1 MRYFS
6 MLRAALILAALFPLH
21 TCIAGMPDV
30 TDAERT
36 PVVVPSRT
44 AGDQPVG
51 SSAPDAD
58 SRNPADLS
66 AITPKVVSL
75 NIVDHKLALSL
86 AVDTWA
92 QIAAVEAA
100 LPSIRNELLKQDL
113 TARLETQRTFLAQLE
128 TLTGGRCGDA
138 IKHALGEI
146 ARDAKVETVQAVRF
160 RPLALQKNATAM
172 IVRIRVEILQ
182 QYTDLINEHL
192 ATRADAEFDR
202 YFLRNDLLHQMQ
214 MLAMLHVFAGQASPD
229 FAELIDAAAVVAEER
244 LAASRQVLLQIES
257 TPLVIRPAVK
267 PLAGAAAQ

>member
-6 MLRAALILAALFPLH
+6 MLRAALILAALFPLRP
-21 TCIAGMPDV
+21 CIAGMPDV
-30 TDAERT
+30 SEGERT
-36 PVVVPSRT
+36 PVVLPSRT

-51 SSAPDAD
+51 SAASDAD
-58 SRNPADLS
+58 NLNPADLS
-66 AITPKVVSL
+66 DITPKVVSL
-75 NIVDHKLALSL
+75 NIVDQKLALSL
-86 AVDTWA
+86 AVDTWG

-100 LPSIRNELLKQDL
+100 LPSIQNESLKQGL

-138 IKHALGEI
+138 IKHALDEI
-146 ARDAKVETVQAVRF
+146 ARDAKAETVRAVRF

-182 QYTDLINEHL
+182 QYTDLINQQL
-192 ATRADAEFDR
+192 AAGADAEFDR
-202 YFLRNDLLHQMQ
+202 HFLRNDLLHQMQ

-229 FAELIDAAAVVAEER
+229 FSEVIEAAVVVAEEQ
-244 LAASRQVLLQIES
+244 LAASRQVLSQIES
-257 TPLVIRPAVK
+257 TPLAIQPAVE